1 MVDHHD
7 SLDTVFAALA
17 DPTRR
22 AMVAALRDGE
32 RSVSQLA
39 APHAMSLAG
48 ASKHVRVLESA
59 GLLRREKRGR
69 TQVCSLEPSRLREAE
84 RWLAAQA
91 RFWNARLDALEETLG
106 TEDRP

>member
-69 TQVCSLEPSRLREAE
+69 THVCSLEPSRLREAE
-84 RWLAAQA
+84 CWLAAQA
-91 RFWNARLDALEETLG
+91 RSWNERLDALEETLG